1 MEERG
6 RIGSRFLFFVCKAPP
21 GFLPG
26 GAFSFQAEPE
36 RRGCVQREGED
47 KVWLGKSAGL
57 FGFKS
62 VFAQAADRAD
72 PILRHILPSR
82 AGSYTVIWVACGGV
96 IDIAAGAD
104 IFTHGFAVSFLLAEV
119 TLQQALER
127 LAVAGLVM
135 ILLQKPRYIVRT
147 ASSISYILC
156 FSKTF
161 PTIFPPKIFLWEIV
175 YPALFLA
182 VFC

>member
-1 MEERG
+1 MPGASALNEE
-6 RIGSRFLFFVCKAPP
+6 
-21 GFLPG
+21 G
-26 GAFSFQAEPE
+26 GAFAPPSYCWISRGSFRFE
-36 RRGCVQREGED
+36 RV
-47 KVWLGKSAGL
+47 L
-57 FGFKS
+57 
-62 VFAQAADRAD
+62 AQTADRAL
-72 PILRHILPSR
+72 PILRDLFPR
-82 AGSYTVIWVACGGV
+82 GAGGDAVVRITNLGV

-119 TLQQALER
+119 TLQQALKR